1 MRKAFHIRTILPVFV
16 VLICF
21 ALCLNL
27 VFFAVVTRF
36 GESNADDFS
45 AALNYIFQPVS
56 EMLDAHYMSEVDAP
70 MEALVGS
77 SPYISYSFAT
87 KQYPAN
93 NELIARLEDDLD
105 RLCEASSAITAA
117 LIYSPTVDSYIASTS
132 LTAAGSP
139 IPDGL
144 TGIRNLLYDYNT
156 GSLKKSSVSA
166 TEHLTFIFQTQ
177 GGLVVTKDLTTLSG
191 QVYSTLFLFL
201 DIDDFASYLY
211 KDRVLNA
218 HYHSNIEFGIF
229 DEGGNPLYASASL
242 DAAAASEVLFRTA
255 DSSEVLRLDDSY
267 GVSFRSTILNWQYVF
282 VVDRAFLSPFSNPV
296 SNRGMFLIGVGMSV
310 VLILV
315 FILLLRL
322 LYRPV
327 DDSLS
332 ALTRKLDVDVNVP
345 LLRRPNVFD
354 AISDQVSVRLT
365 EAEEA
370 KSVLSRI
377 SNEAV
382 SMLFFRMLSG
392 VRVEPHSLE
401 AAMKYT
407 DYGFGIDDVYVAG
420 VAAYRNGA
428 GMRLETRQEVN
439 DFLTRNLDK
448 FGVRYPCN
456 HIALTLDMPFF
467 ALVISFPAGTSIA
480 KCKHMLNE
488 LTKQLVGA
496 TKTANLPL
504 ELRFGHLYHSIYDLS
519 FSFYEGMKQL
529 EDTRPQAEPGVPASE
544 PTDAPAAAPAA
555 ELPPPAE
562 QVPAEADAGMDYI
575 GLIDRRA
582 AQIVGFVL
590 EGKRDAVPQVLDRT
604 LRAIL
609 NDAEPDRCA
618 EHAKRLVSAVTEAM
632 INNRFVV
639 HEHLTDVSGQLTE
652 AIREGLTDEQ
662 LVEQTRQGVY
672 TLCED
677 LGRVLEKQRNPYI
690 NAALEYIDAHYS
702 DPALSLEEIAES
714 LGIAPNYLSSLFSKS
729 LGKKLFEYV
738 NEVRLEKAIEMLLTT
753 RETVNDIG
761 EKSGFGSPRNFMRQF
776 KKYTDMT
783 PTAYRKQHQ
792 SGGEAKETEE

>member
-1 MRKAFHIRTILPVFV
+1 MIRTFHIRTILPVFA

-27 VFFAVVTRF
+27 AFFAVVTRV

-93 NELIARLEDDLD
+93 NELITRLEDDLD
-105 RLCEASSAITAA
+105 RLCDASPAITAA
-117 LIYSPTVDSYIASTS
+117 LIYSPTIDSYIASAS
-132 LTAAGSP
+132 LTSAGSP
-139 IPDGL
+139 IQDSL
-144 TGIRNLLYDYNT
+144 TGIRSLLYSYNT
-156 GSLKKSSVSA
+156 GTVKKSPVNT
-166 TEHLTFIFQTQ
+166 TEHLTFLFQTQ

-211 KDRVLNA
+211 KDRTLNA
-218 HYHSNIEFGIF
+218 HYHSNIEIGIF
-229 DEGGNPLYASASL
+229 DEGGNPLYTSASL
-242 DAAAASEVLFRTA
+242 DSAAASEILFRTA
-255 DSSEVLRLDDSY
+255 DSAQVLRLDDSY

-310 VLILV
+310 LLALV

-327 DDSLS
+327 DESLT

-345 LLRRPNVFD
+345 LLRRPNAFD

-365 EAEEA
+365 EAEEV

-392 VRVEPHSLE
+392 VHVEPHSLE

-420 VAAYRNGA
+420 VAAYRNGI

-448 FGVRYPCN
+448 FGNRYPCN

-488 LTKQLVGA
+488 LTKQLAGA

-529 EDTRPQAEPGVPASE
+529 EDAQPPVENAVPNPDMIE
-544 PTDAPAAAPAA
+544 KPAAQPAPELAPPSAKSPSDA
-555 ELPPPAE
+555 ER
-562 QVPAEADAGMDYI
+562 DMDYI

-590 EGKRDAVPQVLDRT
+590 ESKRDGIPQVLDRT
-604 LRAIL
+604 LRSIL
-609 NDAEPDRCA
+609 TDADPAKRE
-618 EHAKRLVSAVTEAM
+618 EHAKRLINAVTEAM
-632 INNRFVV
+632 ITNRFVV

-652 AIREGLTDEQ
+652 QIRAGLTEEQ
-662 LVEQTRQGVY
+662 LMEQTRQGVY

-677 LGRVLEKQRNPYI
+677 LDRVMDKQRNPYI

-702 DPALSLEEIAES
+702 DPNLSLEEIAEN

-792 SGGEAKETEE
+792 TRDTEE